1 MRRFLA
7 LALMAAGFCSAQPV
21 LDNPDGA
28 IGGAVRST
36 KTGEP
41 LKSVQVSL
49 ELAAESQTSSLRAT
63 TGPAGEFLF
72 SGLPAGKYFLRFR
85 KTGYRKVPARAHVI
99 SLAADGKIQGLN
111 FGLAPAAVITGRVAD
126 FDGEPVPDTLVR
138 AYSLH
143 HRGESVLLSPAARA
157 QADDLGEYRLYNL
170 AGGKYIVSVSAPR
183 PGTPAGEFY
192 AGVAD
197 VYYPNAVFLSQ
208 STPLRVRWGQELA
221 DIDLELQ
228 DEPTYWVAGAVFD
241 GATGDGCFDC
251 TMRIARLDGG
261 LIQTLPKQGQVFAD
275 GAFLVR
281 GLSAGTYKLSV
292 RQAGDRR
299 VVGQRVVQVT
309 DRNLDNVVLIAG
321 LGRAVSGKIVF
332 EERVGEG
339 PGGGIDVSLFALS
352 AAAWP
357 IPKAN
362 TKKDSTF
369 LLEAVP
375 AETYRLAVQPL
386 PPGTYLKALR
396 VGGQRLPRPELT
408 VPEDS
413 PLAGVQ
419 VVLAFDAATVTGQ
432 VRPRQSSSREEGSVE
447 ARVALVPKP
456 SQGGYATAK
465 EVEATPD
472 GSFSFYSVVPGA
484 YTLYALPSMSAAQVM
499 DPAVQSA
506 LRPYERA
513 VDLEPEESVTVELRL
528 APDPEGLL

>member
-1 MRRFLA
+1 MWAMVHYVRSLIELGAQERVEQRRRQLRAARVSQPLPGDPSDAEWERIDPTFV
-7 LALMAAGFCSAQPV
+7 ALMPLWWRDDRVEGVEVRAAHDGENLAIHLSWNDTAENADQLHVTAFG
-21 LDNPDGA
+21 DGA
-28 IGGAVRST
+28 AVQLSNDNDPPFFGMGDAAARVNIWHWKSAWEDNRPSFPDITKAYPRALMDFDMSAKEIQPSQGAHLVSEVKDRDPIFYSGWGGGNLLSNPERPSVVEDLNAQGLGTVHSQTLRNQ
-36 KTGEP
+36 
-41 LKSVQVSL
+41 SVQD
-49 ELAAESQTSSLRAT
+49 
-63 TGPAGEFLF
+63 
-72 SGLPAGKYFLRFR
+72 SGVWNEGGWRVVFVRPLSASGSGDVAFR
-85 KTGYRKVPARAHVI
+85 T
-99 SLAADGKIQGLN
+99 
-111 FGLAPAAVITGRVAD
+111 
-126 FDGEPVPDTLVR
+126 
-138 AYSLH
+138 
-143 HRGESVLLSPAARA
+143 GESV
-157 QADDLGEYRLYNL
+157 
-170 AGGKYIVSVSAPR
+170 
-183 PGTPAGEFY
+183 
-192 AGVAD
+192 
-197 VYYPNAVFLSQ
+197 
-208 STPLRVRWGQELA
+208 
-221 DIDLELQ
+221 
-228 DEPTYWVAGAVFD
+228 
-241 GATGDGCFDC
+241 
-251 TMRIARLDGG
+251 RIA
-261 LIQTLPKQGQVFAD
+261 F
-275 GAFLVR
+275 
-281 GLSAGTYKLSV
+281 
-292 RQAGDRR
+292 
-299 VVGQRVVQVT
+299 
-309 DRNLDNVVLIAG
+309 
-321 LGRAVSGKIVF
+321 
-332 EERVGEG
+332 
-339 PGGGIDVSLFALS
+339 DVSLFALS

-375 AETYRLAVQPL
+375 AETYRLEVQPL

-506 LRPYERA
+506 LRPYARA
-513 VDLEPEESVTVELRL
+513 VDLEPEKSVTVELRL